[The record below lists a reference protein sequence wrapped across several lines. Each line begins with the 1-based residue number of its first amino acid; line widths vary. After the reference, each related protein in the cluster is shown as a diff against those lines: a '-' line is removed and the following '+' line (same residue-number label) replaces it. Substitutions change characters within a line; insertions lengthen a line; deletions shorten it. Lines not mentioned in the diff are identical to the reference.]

1 MSHLAVRD
9 VMTTGRVTVTPATPL
24 RYVADILARQKI
36 SSVPVL
42 SVRGKLVGLVAESD
56 LLRKE
61 ELKRDPDGEHSRHM
75 TYRERR
81 AVATAVTAGE
91 IMSTNPVTVRADAT
105 VAEAARLMDR
115 YEVTCLPV
123 VDASGNLVG
132 VVGRWDLLR
141 LVLGPDRTRAE
152 IARAT
157 LVGGPQPVP
166 RWGAR

>member
-1 MSHLAVRD
+1 MMSHLAVRD
-9 VMTTGRVTVTPATPL
+9 VMTTGQVTVTPTTPL
-24 RYVADILARQKI
+24 RYVADILARQKMG
-36 SSVPVL
+36 SVPVL

-115 YEVTCLPV
+115 YEATCLPV
-123 VDASGNLVG
+123 VDQSGNLVG
-132 VVGRWDLLR
+132 VVGLWDLLH
-141 LVLGPDRTRAE
+141 VFPGPDGIRAE
-152 IARAT
+152 ITRET
-157 LVGGPQPVP
+157 LVGGPGPVP
-166 RWGAR
+166 R

>member
-1 MSHLAVRD
+1 MSHLGVRD
-9 VMTTGRVTVTPATPL
+9 VMTTDQVTVTPATPL
-24 RYVADILARQKI
+24 RYVSDILARQKT

-61 ELKRDPDGEHSRHM
+61 ELKRDPDGEHSKHM

-81 AVATAVTAGE
+81 AVATAETAGE

-115 YEVTCLPV
+115 YGATCLPV
-123 VDASGNLVG
+123 VDESGNLVG

-141 LVLGPDRTRAE
+141 VVLGPDRTRAE
-152 IARAT
+152 IAMAA
-157 LVGGPQPVP
+157 LVGGPRPVL
-166 RWGAR
+166 R